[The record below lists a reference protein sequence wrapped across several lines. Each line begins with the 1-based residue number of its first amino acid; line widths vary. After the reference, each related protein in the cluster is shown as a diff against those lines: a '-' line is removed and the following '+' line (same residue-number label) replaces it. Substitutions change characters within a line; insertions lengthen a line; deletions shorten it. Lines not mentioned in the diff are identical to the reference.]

1 MVIDAPETRYAKT
14 GDVHIAYQTL
24 GQGPPDVVG
33 IPDWISHIETFWEH
47 PAIARLLRRTASY
60 SRLILFDKRGVGL
73 SDPVV
78 ATELPSMEAWMDDL
92 LTVLD
97 AVGSERAVIS
107 GNGHGGQMALLFAA
121 AHPERTE
128 SLVLVNAYA
137 RLSRAPDYPWGVPPH
152 IQEKVIAIL
161 EEEWG
166 RPSSPSIDI
175 IAPSLSDDQGV
186 RQWWARLERLACS
199 PGMAVTMQRAMYEYD
214 VRHILPA
221 VTVPT
226 LVVQTTGDRMV
237 RPELGHYLAEHI
249 PGAVHKEFPGD
260 HWAWVGEFGEGVL
273 SAMQEFVTG
282 TTRVPDADR
291 VLATVL
297 FTDVVGSTE
306 RASAMGDRAWAEVL
320 DDLDALV
327 VRQVERFRGRLIKS
341 LGDGH
346 LTTFDG
352 PGRAIRCAAAIR
364 DAVRSLGIEVR
375 AGLHTGEIEVRGGD
389 VGGIAMHIAARV
401 MDLATAGEVLVS
413 GSVPP
418 LVAGS
423 GFDFADRGL
432 HELRGVPGTW
442 RVFAAVG
449 LS

>member
-1 MVIDAPETRYAKT
+1 METPDTRYAKS
-14 GDVHIAYQTL
+14 GNIHIAYQTL
-24 GQGPPDVVG
+24 GQGPPDVVA
-33 IPDWISHIETFWEH
+33 IPDWISHIESFWDH
-47 PAIARLLRRTASY
+47 PAISRPLRRTASY
-60 SRLILFDKRGVGL
+60 SRLILFDKRGIGL

-78 ATELPSMEAWMDDL
+78 ATELQSMEAWMDDL

-97 AVGSERAVIS
+97 AVGSERAVIA

-121 AHPERTE
+121 THPERTE

-152 IQEKVIAIL
+152 IQERVVAIV

-166 RPSSPSIDI
+166 RPSSPSIDVV
-175 IAPSLSDDQGV
+175 APSLSEDQAV

-226 LVVQTTGDRMV
+226 LVLQTTGDQMV
-237 RPELGHYLAEHI
+237 HSAHGRYLAEHI
-249 PGAVHKEFPGD
+249 PRAVHKEFPGD
-260 HWAWVGEFGEGVL
+260 HWAWVGDFGERVL

-282 TTRVPDADR
+282 TSRVPDADR

-306 RASAMGDRAWAEVL
+306 RAFALGDRAWAEVL

-327 VRQVERFRGRLIKS
+327 ARQVERFRGKLIKS

-352 PGRAIRCAAAIR
+352 PGRAIQCAGAIR
-364 DAVRSLGIEVR
+364 DAVRSLGLEVR
-375 AGLHTGEIEVRGGD
+375 AGLHTGEIEIRGGD
-389 VGGIAMHIAARV
+389 VGGIGLHIAARV

-423 GFDFADRGL
+423 GFDFTDRGL

-442 RVFAAVG
+442 HVFAATG